1 MKEEDI
7 NTALMDIY
15 LNSSP
20 RFRSIFKKYKKYVAR
35 IEKLDLE
42 EQVLKN
48 KNLYKKWG
56 NKEWMSYY
64 YRQAYNEGIID
75 DCRMTLL
82 RLFPFMKEET
92 KRFLGFII

>member
-7 NTALMDIY
+7 NTALLDIY
-15 LNSSP
+15 INSP
-20 RFRSIFKKYKKYVAR
+20 IRFRGIFKRYKKYVAR
-35 IEKLDLE
+35 RQKLELE

-48 KNLYKKWG
+48 KNLFKKWG
-56 NKEWMSYY
+56 NKNWISYY
-64 YRQAYNEGIID
+64 TRNSYNEGLID

-82 RLFPFMKEET
+82 RLFPFMKDET